1 MANKAFLLA
10 VKNNINSK
18 NLIKN
23 DAKISFRR
31 VMEVEIN
38 EKSEK
43 KKIRRALSREN
54 SIITLTML
62 IKSA

>member
-43 KKIRRALSREN
+43 KKICRALSREN